1 MNLFEI
7 VAAAGVLGTF
17 FAFFRYV
24 LICTYRLEPDVSR
37 RILSKILKG
46 ECTKYIVRNQYVEPP
61 KLPEIFASLVRMEGC
76 FFYFSR
82 EERLMTAGWKGK
94 EDVSS
99 LMFPRWYRKKIEK
112 LLSRSAEDDVI
123 PVNVLNPSGT
133 EKLGDLIKNV
143 RAEVY
148 LPAHQ
153 YTDIEQEVIKVVQ
166 GDLYKTSML
175 LHGAP
180 GNGKTQFVK
189 YLAKKYNLPINMMY
203 FMPEYS
209 NIEIASLFANIP
221 SRCIVL
227 LEDFDTYF
235 KGRECLMKNE
245 NVRFT
250 FDSIIN
256 SLDGVY
262 NDYKGVVFIMTAND
276 LDKIDDSLKK
286 RPSRFKFVREFVPP
300 DKETRYRI
308 LGDLEK
314 VAKTEGMSLDEVF
327 MNRG

>member
-37 RILSKILKG
+37 RILSKVLKG

-61 KLPEIFASLVRMEGC
+61 KLPEIFAALVMMEGC

-82 EERLMTAGWKGK
+82 EERLLTAGWKGK

-112 LLSRSAEDDVI
+112 LLSRSSDDDVV
-123 PVNVLNPSGT
+123 PVNVLNPAGT

-143 RAEVY
+143 KAEVY

-221 SRCIVL
+221 PKCIIL

-235 KGRECLMKNE
+235 NGRECLMKNE

-262 NDYKGVVFIMTAND
+262 NDYKGVVFVMTANEIS
-276 LDKIDDSLKK
+276 KIDDSLKK
-286 RPSRFKFVREFVPP
+286 RPSRFKFVREFLPP
-300 DKETRYRI
+300 DEETRFRI
-308 LGDLEK
+308 LGDQEK
-314 VAKTEGMSLDEVF
+314 VAMTAGMSLDEVF
-327 MNRG
+327 MNKE

>member
-1 MNLFEI
+1 MSLFEI

-46 ECTKYIVRNQYVEPP
+46 DCTKYIIRNQYVEPP
-61 KLPEIFASLVRMEGC
+61 KLPEIFAAIIRMEGC

-82 EERLMTAGWKGK
+82 EERLLTAGWKGK

-143 RAEVY
+143 KAEVY

-153 YTDIEQEVIKVVQ
+153 YSDIEQEVIKVVQ

-221 SRCIVL
+221 PKCIVL

-235 KGRECLMKNE
+235 NGRECLMKNE

-262 NDYKGVVFIMTAND
+262 NDYKGVVFVMTAND
-276 LDKIDDSLKK
+276 LSKIDDSLKK

-300 DKETRYRI
+300 DEETRYRI

>member
-37 RILSKILKG
+37 RILSKVLKG

-61 KLPEIFASLVRMEGC
+61 KLPEIFAALIRMEGC

-82 EERLMTAGWKGK
+82 EERLLTAGWKGK

-112 LLSRSAEDDVI
+112 LLSRSSDDDVV

-143 RAEVY
+143 KAEVY
-148 LPAHQ
+148 LPAYQ
-153 YTDIEQEVIKVVQ
+153 YSDIEQEVIKVVQ

-286 RPSRFKFVREFVPP
+286 RPSRFKFVREFMPP
-300 DKETRYRI
+300 DEETRYRI
-308 LGDLEK
+308 LGDPEK

>member
-1 MNLFEI
+1 MSLFEI

-46 ECTKYIVRNQYVEPP
+46 DCTKYIIRNQYVEPP
-61 KLPEIFASLVRMEGC
+61 KLPEIFAAIIRMEGC

-82 EERLMTAGWKGK
+82 EERLLTAGWKGK

-112 LLSRSAEDDVI
+112 LLSRSADDEVI

-143 RAEVY
+143 KAEVY

-153 YTDIEQEVIKVVQ
+153 YSDIEQEVIKVVQ

-189 YLAKKYNLPINMMY
+189 YLAKKYNLPINMLY

-221 SRCIVL
+221 PKCIVL

-235 KGRECLMKNE
+235 SGRECLMKNE

-262 NDYKGVVFIMTAND
+262 NDYKGVVFVMTANEIN
-276 LDKIDDSLKK
+276 KIDDSLKK
-286 RPSRFKFVREFVPP
+286 RPSRFKFVREFLPP
-300 DKETRYRI
+300 DEETRFRI
-308 LGDLEK
+308 LGDQEK
-314 VAKTEGMSLDEVF
+314 VAMTAGMSLDEVF